1 MCSTPTLSSAH
12 NFSARRLT
20 LFLLVGGLATALHYL
35 LILIFTLGLGWPL
48 LHASGVGF
56 LLSALANYGF
66 NARLTFQSR
75 ESHFTTLPR
84 FAVTAGAGL
93 AINHLSLGVL
103 TFSGLHPAP
112 SQVLTTVCVTLWNYL
127 INGIWTFRQRKA

>member
-1 MCSTPTLSSAH
+1 MGSNLSLNSSH
-12 NFSARRLT
+12 NVSARRLT
-20 LFLLVGGLATALHYL
+20 LFLLVGGFATGLHYL

-48 LHASGVGF
+48 LQASGVGF
-56 LLSALANYGF
+56 LLSALVNYGL

-93 AINHLSLGVL
+93 AINHRTYATS
-103 TFSGLHPAP
+103 TIRTAGLRSSA
-112 SQVLTTVCVTLWNYL
+112 L
-127 INGIWTFRQRKA
+127 R